1 MVFILYY
8 SDLTLSFC
16 SPQASSSKPLSIAD
30 EMKQRMLRRQAAISG
45 KQDQLEQK
53 RDRERFAKQVPVL
66 TAKEVTAPTTA
77 AQPPPPPPPPPA
89 SESDRRKRLPSV
101 EMSDDGSVDD
111 HGDDSDMDKAS
122 NEDEVRQL
130 SVVFFIK
137 YCALLGSNGFSLCHL
152 FSIVQNDFLAQI
164 RNIKKKQDAE
174 GNKPGGAPQRPAP
187 PPPKAEEPK
196 APLMAF
202 ETVRHHTVDE
212 LSLAI
217 VSFLT

>member
-1 MVFILYY
+1 MLFILYC
-8 SDLTLSFC
+8 SDLTLSFFY
-16 SPQASSSKPLSIAD
+16 SLQASSSKPLSIAD

-111 HGDDSDMDKAS
+111 RGDDSDVDKAS
-122 NEDEVRQL
+122 NEDEVRQS
-130 SVVFFIK
+130 SVVF
-137 YCALLGSNGFSLCHL
+137 S
-152 FSIVQNDFLAQI
+152 
-164 RNIKKKQDAE
+164 
-174 GNKPGGAPQRPAP
+174 
-187 PPPKAEEPK
+187 
-196 APLMAF
+196 
-202 ETVRHHTVDE
+202 
-212 LSLAI
+212 
-217 VSFLT
+217 